1 MSPKF
6 DITVKSENLLKT
18 PDNSKST
25 CGDTFMDKIDSKL
38 TQASSPFKLAQ
49 QQSGQPVAQ
58 QVNQQQ
64 NNQ

>member
-25 CGDTFMDKIDSKL
+25 NGETFMDKIDSKL

-49 QQSGQPVAQ
+49 
-58 QVNQQQ
+58 
-64 NNQ
+64 